1 VTGKSKNSR
10 CFKGADYYCNANAW
24 TGAIFN
30 DWLVTWDLELK
41 RKFVLLADNCTA
53 HTNNSLLKNIK
64 VIFLPANTTSLIQP
78 CDQGIIRAF
87 KAHYR
92 REMRARITAEL
103 DDIQD
108 QSDASAVAKK
118 ISLLDALHLVA
129 MSWKRASE
137 KTTENCSRKGG
148 FYKVI

>member
-1 VTGKSKNSR
+1 MKWPLPPGVYPLAVNKHYI
-10 CFKGADYYCNANAW
+10 F
-24 TGAIFN
+24 IFN
-30 DWLVTWDLELK
+30 DWLVKSGLELK
-41 RKFVLLADNCTA
+41 RKIVLLVDKCTA

-92 REMRARITAEL
+92 REMRARIIAEL

-108 QSDASAVAKK
+108 QPDASAVAKK

-129 MSWKRASE
+129 MSWKRVSE
-137 KTTENCSRKGG
+137 KNVKHV
-148 FYKVI
+148 KVCNNKLS